1 MSLKDPNDDYDE
13 LVDEKNILPKGML
26 KKSRM
31 YLFILIIGIIIGIFL
46 QYYLINPVVADFS
59 SSDCASIKT
68 TNQMLNQENDCL
80 YYVLGAEAKTAS
92 EECAIRNYIE
102 KQAKKDFNEEEA

>member
-13 LVDEKNILPKGML
+13 LVDEKSILPKGLL

-31 YLFILIIGIIIGIFL
+31 YLFILLIGVIIGLFL
-46 QYYLINPVVADFS
+46 QYYLINPVVADLS

-80 YYVLGAEAKTAS
+80 YYILGTEAKTAS
-92 EECAIRNYIE
+92 EKCASRNYIE
-102 KQAKKDFNEEEA
+102 KQTEKGFTEEEA